1 MSFFDVII
9 KYPNNKQSKSIFNI
23 KTFVDSIDLRNKMSS
38 LESYEFLGSI
48 ANSLAVLIEYDIP
61 NYKISRLFQYYI
73 ERLDIDD
80 YNLENAI
87 DKLIKY
93 GFCSNNDYPYN
104 EDLINEEPPN
114 SGDELF

>member
-23 KTFVDSIDLRNKMSS
+23 KKLVDFIDLRDKMSS
-38 LESYEFLGSI
+38 LKSYEFLGSI
-48 ANSLAVLIEYDIP
+48 ANCLADLIEYDIP
-61 NYKISRLFQYYI
+61 NYKVSRLFQYYI

-87 DKLIKY
+87 D
-93 GFCSNNDYPYN
+93 
-104 EDLINEEPPN
+104 
-114 SGDELF
+114 